1 LIIKWKYLSL
11 IFIVFLFGCDN
22 PFAPKISN
30 NVKSFATIKSQA
42 TIEGVFDNIKY
53 AYLFKDTTTY
63 SKVLAEDFIFSYRD
77 YEKNIEISW
86 NKQEELRIT
95 NTLFKNAEELNLYWN
110 DIIALSEDSSQ
121 VIRNFQLKI
130 RFSSDEIVQVDGKV
144 KLVLTKLNKVWYIKQ
159 WYDDSNF

>member
-1 LIIKWKYLSL
+1 
-11 IFIVFLFGCDN
+11 
-22 PFAPKISN
+22 
-30 NVKSFATIKSQA
+30 
-42 TIEGVFDNIKY
+42 

-110 DIIALSEDSSQ
+110 DIIALNEDSSQ

-130 RFSSDEIVQVDGKV
+130 RFSSDEIVQIDGKV